1 MRRAV
6 IFCLLVWL
14 ILIVWAWR
22 AWAAPFLAC
31 DLPPAGVVIVESE
44 VRITKVSDATVTVV
58 PGINQVQGTNFKLL
72 DVAPYMADKYI
83 YVARWKDDLGRWS
96 EWSLFL
102 YVGQPAPAVGL
113 RVVP

>member
-1 MRRAV
+1 MRRGLVFCVLVLAV
-6 IFCLLVWL
+6 LF
-14 ILIVWAWR
+14 AWWCS

-44 VRITKVSDATVTVV
+44 VRITKVSDGTVSVV
-58 PGINQVQGTNFKLL
+58 PGLNQVQGTNFKLL
-72 DVAPYMADKYI
+72 DVAPYMTDRYI